1 MSELEMEEIRPIEPG
16 PATGHGL
23 HAAPD
28 GSRRQAYG
36 VGLMSGGLDSTLAAA
51 VLKEAGARVLG
62 LHFSTGFC
70 MTDHRRAIGR
80 KNEDPRRLRNEALH
94 AGGDIEVEVR
104 VIDVAEEYFEMVKAP
119 KHGYG
124 SKANPCIDCRIFMLE
139 KARQVMVEEGADF
152 VFTGE
157 VLGQRPFSQHMAA
170 LRMIE
175 KETGLEGRLLRPLSA
190 HYLPPTIAEKEGRI
204 ERATLLAIRGRS
216 RRPQA
221 ALAARLG
228 VVDYPQPSGGCCYLA
243 DENFARKFMDKLGH
257 PGDGGSITREEII
270 LLKVGRHF
278 RLGPGTKLIVGR
290 DEGENNFIERFASGR
305 WMLRSM
311 DHLGPISILEGAWD
325 EAILTEAARI
335 AARYGDGH
343 HEPIV
348 RVEARKGD
356 DIRVLPVSP
365 AIDSDLGAIRI

>member
-1 MSELEMEEIRPIEPG
+1 MTDTRS
-16 PATGHGL
+16 
-23 HAAPD
+23 
-28 GSRRQAYG
+28 AYG

-51 VLKEAGARVLG
+51 VLKESGARVLG
-62 LHFSTGFC
+62 LFFSTGFC

-94 AGGDIEVEVR
+94 AGGDLDVEVR

-139 KARQVMVEEGADF
+139 KAKQVMKEEGADF

-157 VLGQRPFSQHMAA
+157 VVGQRPFSQHMAA

-190 HYLPPTIAEKEGRI
+190 HYLPPTIPEKEGLLDRG
-204 ERATLLAIRGRS
+204 RLLAIRGRS
-216 RRPQA
+216 RRPQH
-221 ALAARLG
+221 ALATRLG

-257 PGDGGSITREEII
+257 ADERARITREEIV

-278 RLGPGTKLIVGR
+278 RLGPGTKVIVGR
-290 DEGENNFIERFASGR
+290 DEGENNFLERFVAGR
-305 WMLRSM
+305 WTLRSA
-311 DHLGPISILEGAWD
+311 DHLGPVTILEGTCDA
-325 EAILTEAARI
+325 ELLSTAARI
-335 AARYGDGH
+335 TARYGDGH
-343 HEPIV
+343 HLETV
-348 RVEARKGD
+348 RVEAKLGE
-356 DIRVLPVSP
+356 RVEMLSVAP
-365 AIDSDLGAIRI
+365 AADSDLGAIRI

>member
-1 MSELEMEEIRPIEPG
+1 MSEERSEETRRPF
-16 PATGHGL
+16 
-23 HAAPD
+23 
-28 GSRRQAYG
+28 G

-51 VLKEAGARVLG
+51 VLKESGARVLG

-94 AGGDIEVEVR
+94 AAGDIEVEIR
-104 VIDVAEEYFEMVKAP
+104 VVDVAEEYFELVKAP

-139 KARQVMVEEGADF
+139 KARQVMEEEGADF

-175 KETGLEGRLLRPLSA
+175 KETGLAGRLLRPLSA
-190 HYLPPTIAEKEGRI
+190 QFLPPTIAEKEGLLD
-204 ERATLLAIRGRS
+204 RARLLSIRGRS
-216 RRPQA
+216 RKPQQD
-221 ALAARLG
+221 LARRLG

-243 DENFARKFMDKLGH
+243 DENFARKFMDKLAH
-257 PGDGGSITREEII
+257 PGGGRISREEIV

-278 RLGPGTKLIVGR
+278 RLGPATKVVVGR
-290 DEGENNFIERFASGR
+290 DEGENNFLERYTPGR
-305 WMLRSM
+305 WTLRSA
-311 DHLGPISILEGAWD
+311 DHVGPITIIEG
-325 EAILTEAARI
+325 EADAIAIEAAARI

-343 HEPIV
+343 AEASI
-348 RVEARKGD
+348 RVEATLGSES
-356 DIRVLPVSP
+356 RVLSVPP
-365 AIDSDLGAIRI
+365 ALDSELNAIRI